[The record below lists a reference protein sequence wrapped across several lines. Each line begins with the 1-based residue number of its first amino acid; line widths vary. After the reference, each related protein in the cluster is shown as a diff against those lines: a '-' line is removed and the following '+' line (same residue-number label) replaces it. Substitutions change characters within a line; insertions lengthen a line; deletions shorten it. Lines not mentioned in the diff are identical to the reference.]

1 MKYSIFN
8 PKYNIG
14 KIKVRMVNKKLSNNT
29 QDISKVRTILR
40 FYFNKKKKNISNFQI
55 QGGKIFKN
63 IFVVIFMIPL

>member
-40 FYFNKKKKNISNFQI
+40 FYFNKKKK
-55 QGGKIFKN
+55 KH
-63 IFVVIFMIPL
+63 L